1 MSGETQITM
10 TGNLVGDVDL
20 RFTPSGV
27 AVAKFRIASTP
38 RFFDKAAG
46 EYKDGDSLFLDVS
59 VWRQQ
64 AESAAETLSRGM
76 RCIVVGTLRQRS
88 YEAKDGTK
96 RSVYEITADDVGPS
110 LRNASAKVTK
120 STRDKPASRPAQPA
134 DDPWA
139 GDATDDSA
147 PPF

>member
-1 MSGETQITM
+1 MAGETQITVV
-10 TGNLVGDVDL
+10 GNLVADVDL

-38 RFFDKAAG
+38 RYRDSATG
-46 EYKDGDSLFLDVS
+46 EFKDGESLFIDVS

-64 AESAAETLSRGM
+64 AENAAETLQRGM
-76 RCIVVGTLRQRS
+76 RCFVVGALKQRS
-88 YEAKDGTK
+88 YEKDGQK
-96 RSVYEITADDVGPS
+96 RSVYEITAEDVGPS

-120 STRDKPASRPAQPA
+120 SQRSQPAQGQRQQAEDPWASGPA
-134 DDPWA
+134 DD
-139 GDATDDSA
+139 SV